1 MNYDYFIF
9 LFNFPAMPEP
19 DDIISPIGH
28 TRMGG
33 QRGQVREFCAN
44 CEQFGHS
51 ADKCENEEVETF

>member
-1 MNYDYFIF
+1 
-9 LFNFPAMPEP
+9 MPEP